1 MRTETFYY
9 DNSGYYGYVLFSGTN
24 AELHGLLNAL
34 GRGDKEHGFGWHRWG
49 RSFRPADNGTVYD
62 YYIRLRSKTGTKP
75 APGVVEA
82 FLKEALPP
90 RETLTGESERE
101 LALDDA
107 PEATAAAAPASD
119 DPPLWANDFLSRME
133 AMHLKNV
140 DSLTQKMSEELLQ
153 LRGEVG
159 DIAEARLETNRLQAS
174 LDRSREDLAKKEAE
188 LQERKSELETLRKS
202 PRAASYNQ
210 QMQEEKNKAEK
221 AANKLRADI
230 KKLRE
235 EKNHNISQLKSLLK
249 KAEEDRDQWQKQFKE
264 VSESFAELT
273 EGAPTETEDGA
284 DDGVGETKYENDLI
298 DIVEGAFPQL
308 ELLSKSLERLPSVPN
323 FRPIMKLLHDVHTRK
338 LRGERIPT
346 TDWSEVRFSKSWRLY
361 FCNKSNLPNDRKLAI
376 IGNKNTQK
384 ADLRW
389 LRANPPESCL

>member
-1 MRTETFYY
+1 
-9 DNSGYYGYVLFSGTN
+9 
-24 AELHGLLNAL
+24 
-34 GRGDKEHGFGWHRWG
+34 
-49 RSFRPADNGTVYD
+49 
-62 YYIRLRSKTGTKP
+62 
-75 APGVVEA
+75 
-82 FLKEALPP
+82 
-90 RETLTGESERE
+90 
-101 LALDDA
+101 
-107 PEATAAAAPASD
+107 
-119 DPPLWANDFLSRME
+119 
-133 AMHLKNV
+133 MHLKTV
-140 DSLTQKMSEELLQ
+140 DSITQKMSEELLQ
-153 LRGEVG
+153 LRGEVD

-221 AANKLRADI
+221 AANKLREDI

-284 DDGVGETKYENDLI
+284 DDGVGEAKYENDLI

-323 FRPIMKLLHDVHTRK
+323 FRPIMKLLHDIHARK

-389 LRANPPESCL
+389 LKANPPESCL